1 MKTARTFSLLLLIKG
16 LSLGLGATYPN
27 NPDSDPPSQ
36 WSSMSTSFQ
45 QHCSP
50 FGISIFSLPS
60 NRFPRDKFLHVCNMM
75 AQFLDNDQ
83 DGCADDVNVVKMM
96 RLNQAGLV
104 LMDSE
109 NDAYYEDI
117 VESFDETALFASQVR
132 PFCSGSSETS
142 TCRDVA
148 IEEVLD
154 FIAEYGISPFYHNEF
169 GQCYDGNFQQ
179 RSELQ
184 VQMDIARGGHFIM
197 TPSVYPANATFTYDD
212 WTCNYDCMTEEFF
225 YYALTSLLGGQDAR
239 AARNMDEWKA
249 STPQD
254 LQTKLPGM
262 YNLLTGGVTS
272 MQLLSADGV
281 LPGSGNAAGAT
292 ATYNPSSQTCSSGCG
307 LDGSGCGE
315 LGNIRGDVNH
325 CSNEGTTFEPSP
337 SCVDSPLTMLMNGKQ
352 RTCAWAARNTS
363 KRCARKGVSDH
374 CPSTC
379 NGNCA
384 ADSGRRFAVN
394 GKFKRCSWVARKNT
408 AKRCGKNGVKE
419 TCRKTCA

>member
-1 MKTARTFSLLLLIKG
+1 
-16 LSLGLGATYPN
+16 
-27 NPDSDPPSQ
+27 
-36 WSSMSTSFQ
+36 
-45 QHCSP
+45 
-50 FGISIFSLPS
+50 
-60 NRFPRDKFLHVCNMM
+60 MM

-184 VQMDIARGGHFIM
+184 VQMDIARGGTSTCRDVAIEEVLDFIAEYGISPFYHNEFGQCYDGNFQQRSELQVQM
-197 TPSVYPANATFTYDD
+197 DIARAAAVFTYDD
-212 WTCNYDCMTEEFF
+212 VTCNYDCLTEEFF

-292 ATYNPSSQTCSSGCG
+292 ATYNP
-307 LDGSGCGE
+307 
-315 LGNIRGDVNH
+315 
-325 CSNEGTTFEPSP
+325 
-337 SCVDSPLTMLMNGKQ
+337 
-352 RTCAWAARNTS
+352 
-363 KRCARKGVSDH
+363 
-374 CPSTC
+374 
-379 NGNCA
+379 
-384 ADSGRRFAVN
+384 
-394 GKFKRCSWVARKNT
+394 
-408 AKRCGKNGVKE
+408 
-419 TCRKTCA
+419 